1 MLRLLLRSTVTLV
14 LSALG
19 GSLVI
24 FLLLRALGGDIATS
38 ILGVSADPAS
48 VAALGAEL
56 GLDRPWAVQYLDWLA
71 GFAQGDLGRSYGL
84 RYDIAEVIGNRIGVT
99 LSLAFFAMV
108 IAAALALFFGSYSAI
123 NAHRRRGGL
132 VSAATQL
139 GLAVPTFWVGLMMI
153 SVFSIQLGWLP
164 SGEYVPW
171 TESLWGAVRSLLMP
185 VLALSIPLT
194 AIFTRYVRSA
204 MLDVLEEDFMRT
216 ARAKGRT
223 LHGAIGVHGIRNAS
237 ISLVTVGVMQL
248 GVLIAGTVVI
258 ERVFSL
264 PGLGDLVV
272 SAIGSR
278 EVLVVQSTVFV
289 ILLII
294 LCLNFLMD
302 ISYGLL
308 DPRIRDAEREASHV

>member
-1 MLRLLLRSTVTLV
+1 MVRLLLRSTVTLV

-48 VAALGAEL
+48 VAALRAEL
-56 GLDRPWAVQYLDWLA
+56 GLDRSWAVQYLDWLA

-84 RYDIAEVIGNRIGVT
+84 RYDIAEVIGDRVGVT
-99 LSLAFFAMV
+99 LSLAFFAMI
-108 IAAALALFFGSYSAI
+108 IAAVLALVFGSYSAV
-123 NAHRRRGGL
+123 NADKWRGGL
-132 VSAATQL
+132 VSAAIQL
-139 GLAVPTFWVGLMMI
+139 GLAVPTFWVGLVMI

-164 SGEYVPW
+164 SGGYVPW
-171 TESLWGAVRSLLMP
+171 TESLSGATRSLILP
-185 VLALSIPLT
+185 VVASSIPLT

-204 MLDVLEEDFMRT
+204 MLDVLDEDFMRT

-223 LHGAIGVHGIRNAS
+223 LRGAIVVHGIRNAS
-237 ISLVTVGVMQL
+237 ISLVTVGTLQL
-248 GVLIAGTVVI
+248 GALIAGTVVI
-258 ERVFSL
+258 ENVFSL
-264 PGLGDLVV
+264 PGLGNLVV
-272 SAIGSR
+272 SAINGR

-294 LCLNFLMD
+294 LALNFVMD

-308 DPRIRDAEREASHV
+308 DPRIRDAERKGSDV